1 MPLLA
6 EMFPPVRDVATV
18 GIAAWF
24 LIRLARQ
31 VRENL
36 HVRAKAQGSDFDE
49 TAADAIGKS
58 VTAAIVVIAALVMMQ
73 TLGFSIT
80 SLLAF
85 GGVAGIALG
94 FAAQGLEIGRAHV

>member
-6 EMFPPVRDVATV
+6 EVFPPVRDVAAI

-31 VRENL
+31 ERENL

-49 TAADAIGKS
+49 TAAAAIGKS
-58 VTAAIVVIAALVMMQ
+58 VTAAIVVIAALVMLQ
-73 TLGFSIT
+73 TLGFRSEARRVGQECVRT
-80 SLLAF
+80 GSSRWSP
-85 GGVAGIALG
+85 V
-94 FAAQGLEIGRAHV
+94 H